1 MRKGRRAIEGISYP
15 KAIKSNYVTRWTN
28 QERERGMVDVT
39 VTKPCKTVQRYWT
52 LFPIGT
58 NESMNKMKDLA
69 LPDHGLTS
77 TTMSRSD

>member
-1 MRKGRRAIEGISYP
+1 
-15 KAIKSNYVTRWTN
+15 
-28 QERERGMVDVT
+28 MVDVT